1 MRFQLVPPPLVQG
14 PKILFSIPVPDNF
27 PMSIELADGSHGLP
41 VTVTVVTTWVIMAL
55 LLILFSWG
63 TSNLQMKP
71 GKKQAFFESLYGIYD
86 GMVGQILGK
95 WKNNYLVY
103 ISTLF
108 TFLFIANITSFFPL
122 PGIVKTQAGWSI
134 EYLLRPPTADLNT
147 TLGLAL
153 LTTFLFLSAA
163 FTTSGPI
170 GYVKSL
176 MDPIPVMLPL
186 NIIGE
191 AAKPVNISMRLFGNM
206 FAGSIIIGLLYKAA
220 PWGIPAP
227 LHLYFDLFSG
237 LIQSYVFTMLTMVYI
252 QGNLE
257 EA

>member
-1 MRFQLVPPPLVQG
+1 MRFELVSPELVSG
-14 PKILFSIPVPDNF
+14 PKILFSIPVPDHF
-27 PMSIELADGSHGLP
+27 PLSIVSESGQHAIP
-41 VTVTVVTTWVIMAL
+41 VTITVVTTWVIMAL
-55 LLILFSWG
+55 LLILFRWG
-63 TSNLQMKP
+63 TSNLQMNP
-71 GKKQAFFESLYGIYD
+71 GKKQAFFESLYGAYD

-95 WKNNYLVY
+95 WKSKYLVY

-108 TFLFIANITSFFPL
+108 TFLFVANITSFFPI
-122 PGIVKTQAGWSI
+122 PGIFKTADGWSI

-163 FTTSGPI
+163 FSTSGPW
-170 GYVKSL
+170 GYLKSL

-252 QGNLE
+252 QGKLE